1 MTIKSA
7 NRENNKLTVNVE
19 VEKEVFEAGIN
30 KAYLKNR
37 KYITVPGFRKGKAP
51 RKMIENL
58 YGPQVFHSD
67 AVEEI
72 FPEVYEEAV
81 LDQGWKTVGQPSVT
95 DMNVREDK
103 TLELTIEVELYP
115 EVELG
120 QYKGLEAPK
129 AELSVTDEE
138 VEAELDRK
146 ANDVARIVI
155 VERPAQEGDTVVI
168 DYKGLK
174 DGVPFDGG
182 SAEGYEL
189 RLGSHSFIPGFEDQL
204 IGAVAGDEKDLDI
217 TFPADYHAKELAGAP
232 VVFQVKVHEVKET
245 QVPAKDDELAKDVS
259 EFDTLEELKADLR
272 KGIETRKQ
280 EEIDRAFE
288 STLMEQVAEGA
299 KLELPAAMIEEQ
311 VDNELQNFDYQ
322 LRSQG
327 MSLEQY
333 SKMLGGDLS
342 GFRNSIRPSA
352 EKQVRL
358 RVVLNAIAEAEGIEV
373 SEEDKN
379 AEYAKLSEQ
388 YGMDVEKLKTV
399 VPQNEIVTDLKV
411 RKARDLVIASAV
423 AAAPVEEA
431 PKTEE

>member
-103 TLELTIEVELYP
+103 TLELTIEVEL
-115 EVELG
+115 G

-146 ANDVARIVI
+146 ANDVARIVT

-299 KLELPAAMIEEQ
+299 KLELPAAMIEEE

>member
-1 MTIKSA
+1 MNVKSA
-7 NRENNKLTVNVE
+7 NRENNTLKLVVE
-19 VEKEVFEAGIN
+19 VEKETFEAGIS

-37 KYITVPGFRKGKAP
+37 KYFAIPGFRKGKAP

-58 YGPQVFHSD
+58 YGAEIFYSD

-72 FPEVYEEAV
+72 FPDLYREAV
-81 LDQGWKTVGQPSVT
+81 LDKDYKPVGQPSVT

-103 TLELTIEVELYP
+103 SLELSVEVELYP

-129 AELSVTDEE
+129 AAVTVTDEE
-138 VEAELDRK
+138 VEAELDKK
-146 ANDVARIVI
+146 ANDVARIVT

-174 DGVPFDGG
+174 DGVPFEGG
-182 SAEGYEL
+182 SAEGHEL
-189 RLGSHSFIPGFEDQL
+189 RLGSHSFIPGFEEQL
-204 IGAVAGDEKDLDI
+204 IGVSAGEEKDLNLS
-217 TFPADYHAKELAGAP
+217 FPEDYHAKELAGAA

-288 STLMEQVAEGA
+288 SALMEKVAEGA
-299 KLELPAAMIEEQ
+299 KLELPEAMVEAE
-311 VDNELQNFDYQ
+311 VDSELKNFDYQ

-342 GFRNSIRPSA
+342 GFKNSIRPSA

-358 RVVLNAIAEAEGIEV
+358 RVVLNAIADAEGLEAT
-373 SEEDKN
+373 EEDRN
-379 AEYAKLSEQ
+379 AEYAKLAEQ
-388 YGMDVEKLKTV
+388 YGMDVEKLKTLIPV
-399 VPQNEIVTDLKV
+399 EDIVTDLKV
-411 RKARDLVIASAV
+411 RKARDLVVAEAV
-423 AAAPVEEA
+423 ATAPAEE
-431 PKTEE
+431 

>member
-1 MTIKSA
+1 MLIKNA
-7 NRENNKLTVNVE
+7 TREQNKLTVNVE
-19 VEKEVFEAGIN
+19 VEKEVFEAGIS

-58 YGPQVFHSD
+58 YGAQVFHSD

-72 FPEVYEEAV
+72 FPDVYKEAV
-81 LDQGWKTVGQPSVT
+81 TDQGWNTVGQPSVT

-120 QYKGLEAPK
+120 QYKGVEAPR
-129 AELSVTDEE
+129 AAVSVSDEE

-146 ANDVARIVI
+146 ANEVARIVT

-174 DGVPFDGG
+174 DGVAFDGG
-182 SAEGYEL
+182 SAEGHEL
-189 RLGSHSFIPGFEDQL
+189 RLGSHSFIPGFEEQL
-204 IGAVAGDEKDLDI
+204 IGAAAGDEKELNV

-259 EFDTLEELKADLR
+259 EFDTLDELKADLR
-272 KGIETRKQ
+272 KQIETRK
-280 EEIDRAFE
+280 EEEASRAFE
-288 STLMEQVAEGA
+288 SALMEKVAEAA
-299 KLELPAAMIEEQ
+299 KVELPAAMVEQ
-311 VDNELQNFDYQ
+311 EVDTELQNFDYQ

-342 GFRNSIRPSA
+342 GFKNSIRPSA

-358 RVVLNAIAEAEGIEV
+358 RVVLNAIADAEGLEAT
-373 SEEDKN
+373 EEDRN
-379 AEYAKLSEQ
+379 AEYAKLAEQ
-388 YGMDVEKLKTV
+388 YGMDVEKLKTLIPV
-399 VPQNEIVTDLKV
+399 EDIVTDLKV
-411 RKARDLVIASAV
+411 RKARDLVVAEAV
-423 AAAPVEEA
+423 ATAPVEE
-431 PKTEE
+431 

>member
-1 MTIKSA
+1 MNVKSA

-19 VEKEVFEAGIN
+19 IEQEVFEAGIQ

-37 KYITVPGFRKGKAP
+37 KYIAVPGFRKGKAP

-58 YGPQVFHSD
+58 YGAQVFHSD

-72 FPEVYEEAV
+72 FPEVFQKTV

-103 TLELTIEVELYP
+103 SLELTIETELYP

-120 QYKGLEAPK
+120 QYKGVEAPK
-129 AELSVTDEE
+129 TAVAVTDEM

-146 ANDVARIVI
+146 ANEVARIVTAD
-155 VERPAQEGDTVVI
+155 RPAKDGDTVVI

-174 DGVPFDGG
+174 DGVAFDGG
-182 SAEGYEL
+182 TAEGYEL
-189 RLGSHSFIPGFEDQL
+189 RLGSHTFIPGFEEQL
-204 IGAVAGDEKDLDI
+204 IGASKGDEKDLNI
-217 TFPADYHAKELAGAP
+217 SFPEDYHAKELAGAP

-259 EFDTLEELKADLR
+259 EFDTLEELRADLR
-272 KGIETRKQ
+272 KNLEKQ
-280 EEIDRAFE
+280 QQEASDRAFE
-288 STLMEQVAEGA
+288 SALMEKVAEAA
-299 KLELPAAMIEEQ
+299 KLELPIAMVEEEI
-311 VDNELQNFDYQ
+311 NTELQNFDYQ

-342 GFRNSIRPSA
+342 GFKNSIRPSA

-358 RVVLNAIAEAEGIEV
+358 RVVLNAIAEAEKLEAT
-373 SEEDKN
+373 EEDMN
-379 AEYAKLSEQ
+379 AEYQKLAEQ
-388 YGMDVEKLKTV
+388 YGMDVEKIKAA
-399 VPQNEIVTDLKV
+399 VPAEDIATDLKV
-411 RKARDLVIASAV
+411 RKARDLIVTEAHAT
-423 AAAPVEEA
+423 APAEE
-431 PKTEE
+431 

>member
-7 NRENNKLTVNVE
+7 NRENNKLTVQVE
-19 VEKEVFEAGIN
+19 VEKEVFEAGIS

-37 KYITVPGFRKGKAP
+37 KYIAVPGFRKGKAP

-72 FPEVYEEAV
+72 FPEVYKEAV
-81 LDQGWKTVGQPSVT
+81 TDQGWKTVGQPSVT

-120 QYKGLEAPK
+120 QYKGVEAPK
-129 AELSVTDEE
+129 AAVAVTDEE

-146 ANDVARIVI
+146 ANEVARIVT

-174 DGVPFDGG
+174 DGVAFEGG

-189 RLGSHSFIPGFEDQL
+189 RLGSHSFIPGFEEQL
-204 IGAVAGDEKDLDI
+204 IGAAAGEEKALNLS
-217 TFPADYHAKELAGAP
+217 FPEDYHAKELAGAA
-232 VVFQVKVHEVKET
+232 VVFEVKVHEVKET

-272 KGIETRKQ
+272 KQLEARK
-280 EEIDRAFE
+280 EEEASRAFE
-288 STLMEQVAEGA
+288 SALMEKVAEGA
-299 KLELPAAMIEEQ
+299 KVELPAAMIEEE
-311 VDNELQNFDYQ
+311 VDTELQNFDYQ

-333 SKMLGGDLS
+333 SKMMGGDLS
-342 GFRNSIRPSA
+342 RFRASIRPSA

-358 RVVLNAIAEAEGIEV
+358 RTVLKAIAEAENLEAT
-373 SEEDKN
+373 EEDLN
-379 AEYAKLSEQ
+379 AEYQKLAEQ

-399 VPQNEIVTDLKV
+399 IPAEEITTDLQV
-411 RKARDLVIASAV
+411 RKARDLVVAEAV
-423 AAAPVEEA
+423 ATAPVEE
-431 PKTEE
+431 

>member
-1 MTIKSA
+1 MNVKSA
-7 NRENNKLTVNVE
+7 TRENNKLTVNVE
-19 VEKEVFEAGIN
+19 VEKEVFEAGIS

-58 YGPQVFHSD
+58 YGAEVFHTD

-72 FPEVYEEAV
+72 FPDVYKEAV
-81 LDQGWKTVGQPSVT
+81 TDQGWKTVGQPSVT
-95 DMNVREDK
+95 DMKVREDK
-103 TLELTIEVELYP
+103 SLELTIEVELYP

-120 QYKGLEAPK
+120 QYKGVEAPK
-129 AELSVTDEE
+129 AAVTVSDEE

-146 ANDVARIVI
+146 ANEVARIVT

-204 IGAVAGDEKDLDI
+204 IGAVAGDEKALNV

-232 VVFQVKVHEVKET
+232 VVFEVKVHEVKET

-259 EFDTLEELKADLR
+259 EFDTLAELKEDLR
-272 KGIETRKQ
+272 KNIETRK
-280 EEIDRAFE
+280 EEEASRAFE
-288 STLMEQVAEGA
+288 SALMEKVAEAA
-299 KLELPAAMIEEQ
+299 KLELPSAMIEEE
-311 VDNELQNFDYQ
+311 VDAELQNFDYQ

-342 GFRNSIRPSA
+342 GFRSSIRPSA
-352 EKQVRL
+352 EKQVKL
-358 RVVLNAIAEAEGIEV
+358 RVVLNAIAEAEGFEV
-373 SEEDKN
+373 SEEELN
-379 AEYAKLSEQ
+379 AEYAKLAEQ
-388 YGMDVEKLKTV
+388 YGMDVEKLKPMI
-399 VPQNEIVTDLKV
+399 PQTDVVTDLKV
-411 RKARDLVIASAV
+411 RKARDLVLAEAV
-423 AAAPVEEA
+423 ATAPAAEE
-431 PKTEE
+431 

>member
-7 NRENNKLTVNVE
+7 NRENNKLTVQVE
-19 VEKEVFEAGIN
+19 VEKEVFETGIQ

-37 KYITVPGFRKGKAP
+37 KYIAVPGFRKGKAP

-58 YGPQVFHSD
+58 YGAQVFHTD

-72 FPEVYEEAV
+72 FPDVYKEAV
-81 LDQGWKTVGQPSVT
+81 TDQGWKTVGQPSVT
-95 DMNVREDK
+95 DMNVREDNS
-103 TLELTIEVELYP
+103 LELTIEVELYP

-120 QYKGLEAPK
+120 QYKGVEAPK
-129 AELSVTDEE
+129 AAVAVTDEE

-146 ANDVARIVI
+146 ANEVARIVT

-174 DGVPFDGG
+174 DGVAFEGG
-182 SAEGYEL
+182 TAEGYEL
-189 RLGSHSFIPGFEDQL
+189 RLGSHSFIPGFEEQL
-204 IGAVAGDEKDLDI
+204 IGAAAGEEKSLNV

-232 VVFQVKVHEVKET
+232 VVFEVKVHEVKET

-272 KGIETRKQ
+272 KQIETRK
-280 EEIDRAFE
+280 EEEASRAFE
-288 STLMEQVAEGA
+288 SALMEKVAEAA
-299 KLELPAAMIEEQ
+299 KLELPEAMIEAE
-311 VDNELQNFDYQ
+311 VDTELQNFDYQ

-333 SKMLGGDLS
+333 SKMMGGDLS
-342 GFRNSIRPSA
+342 RFRASIRPSA

-358 RVVLNAIAEAEGIEV
+358 R
-373 SEEDKN
+373 
-379 AEYAKLSEQ
+379 
-388 YGMDVEKLKTV
+388 TV
-399 VPQNEIVTDLKV
+399 
-411 RKARDLVIASAV
+411 
-423 AAAPVEEA
+423 
-431 PKTEE
+431 

>member
-7 NRENNKLTVNVE
+7 NRENNKLTVQVE
-19 VEKEVFEAGIN
+19 VEKEVFETGIQ

-37 KYITVPGFRKGKAP
+37 KYIAVPGFRKGKAP

-72 FPEVYEEAV
+72 FPEVFKKAV
-81 LDQGWKTVGQPSVT
+81 TDQGWKPVGQPSVT

-120 QYKGLEAPK
+120 QYKGVEAPK
-129 AELSVTDEE
+129 AAVVVTDEE
-138 VEAELDRK
+138 VEAELDKK
-146 ANDVARIVI
+146 ANEVARIVT

-189 RLGSHSFIPGFEDQL
+189 RLGSHSFIPGFEEQL
-204 IGAVAGDEKDLDI
+204 IGAAAGEEKALNLS
-217 TFPADYHAKELAGAP
+217 FPEDYHAKELAGAA
-232 VVFQVKVHEVKET
+232 VVFEVKVHEVKET

-259 EFDTLEELKADLR
+259 EFDTLEELKEDLR
-272 KGIETRKQ
+272 KQIETRK
-280 EEIDRAFE
+280 EEEASRAFE
-288 STLMEQVAEGA
+288 SALMEKIAEGA
-299 KLELPAAMIEEQ
+299 KLELPAAMIEEE
-311 VDNELQNFDYQ
+311 VDTELQNFDYQ
-322 LRSQG
+322 LRAQG

-333 SKMLGGDLS
+333 SKMMGGDLS
-342 GFRNSIRPSA
+342 RFRASIRPSA

-358 RVVLNAIAEAEGIEV
+358 RTVLKAIAEAEKLEAA
-373 SEEDKN
+373 EEDLN
-379 AEYAKLSEQ
+379 AEYQKLSEQ
-388 YGMDVEKLKTV
+388 YSMDEEKLKTIIPV
-399 VPQNEIVTDLKV
+399 EEITTDIKV
-411 RKARDLVIASAV
+411 RKARDLVIAEAV
-423 AAAPVEEA
+423 ATAPVEE
-431 PKTEE
+431 

>member
-1 MTIKSA
+1 MNVKSA

-19 VEKEVFEAGIN
+19 IEQEVFEAGIQ

-37 KYITVPGFRKGKAP
+37 KYIAVPGFRKGKAP

-58 YGPQVFHSD
+58 YGSQVFHSD

-72 FPEVYEEAV
+72 FPEVFQKAV

-103 TLELTIEVELYP
+103 SLELTIETELYP

-120 QYKGLEAPK
+120 QYKGVEAPK
-129 AELSVTDEE
+129 AAVAVTDEM

-146 ANDVARIVI
+146 ANEVARIVT
-155 VERPAQEGDTVVI
+155 VERPAKDGDTVVI

-174 DGVPFDGG
+174 DGVAFDGG
-182 SAEGYEL
+182 TAEGYEL
-189 RLGSHSFIPGFEDQL
+189 RLGSHTFIPGFEDQL
-204 IGAVAGDEKDLDI
+204 IGVSAGDEKDLNI
-217 TFPADYHAKELAGAP
+217 SFPEDYHAKELAGAP

-259 EFDTLEELKADLR
+259 EFDTLEELRADIR
-272 KGIETRKQ
+272 KDLEKKQQ
-280 EEIDRAFE
+280 EEADRAFE
-288 STLMEQVAEGA
+288 SALMEKVSEAA
-299 KLELPAAMIEEQ
+299 KVELPAAMIEDEI
-311 VDNELQNFDYQ
+311 NTELQNFDYQ

-342 GFRNSIRPSA
+342 GFKNSIRPSA

-358 RVVLNAIAEAEGIEV
+358 RVVLNAIAEAEGLEAT
-373 SEEDKN
+373 EEDLN
-379 AEYAKLSEQ
+379 GEYQKLSEQ
-388 YGMDVEKLKTV
+388 YGMDVEKIKAA
-399 VPQNEIVTDLKV
+399 VPAEDISTDLKV
-411 RKARDLVIASAV
+411 RKARDLIVAEAV
-423 AAAPVEEA
+423 ATAPAEE
-431 PKTEE
+431 

>member
-1 MTIKSA
+1 MNVKSA
-7 NRENNKLTVNVE
+7 NRENNKLTVHVE
-19 VEKEVFEAGIN
+19 VEKEVFEAGIS

-37 KYITVPGFRKGKAP
+37 KYIAVPGFRKGKAP

-58 YGPQVFHSD
+58 YGSQVFHSD

-72 FPEVYEEAV
+72 FPEVFQKAV

-103 TLELTIEVELYP
+103 SLELTIETELYP

-120 QYKGLEAPK
+120 QYKGVEAPK
-129 AELSVTDEE
+129 AAVAVTDEM

-146 ANDVARIVI
+146 ANEVARIVT
-155 VERPAQEGDTVVI
+155 VERPAKDGDTVVI

-174 DGVPFDGG
+174 DGVAFDGG
-182 SAEGYEL
+182 TAEGYEL
-189 RLGSHSFIPGFEDQL
+189 RLGSHTFIPGFEDQL
-204 IGAVAGDEKDLDI
+204 IGVSAGDEKDLNI
-217 TFPADYHAKELAGAP
+217 SFPEDYHAKELAGAP

-259 EFDTLEELKADLR
+259 EFDTLEELRADIR
-272 KGIETRKQ
+272 KDLEKKQQ
-280 EEIDRAFE
+280 EEADRAFE
-288 STLMEQVAEGA
+288 SALMEKVSEAA
-299 KLELPAAMIEEQ
+299 KVELPAAMIEDEI
-311 VDNELQNFDYQ
+311 NTELQNFDYQ

-342 GFRNSIRPSA
+342 GFKNSIRPSA

-358 RVVLNAIAEAEGIEV
+358 RVVLNAIAEAEGLEAT
-373 SEEDKN
+373 EEDLN
-379 AEYAKLSEQ
+379 GEYQKLSEQ
-388 YGMDVEKLKTV
+388 YGMDVEKIKAA
-399 VPQNEIVTDLKV
+399 VPAEDISTDLKV
-411 RKARDLVIASAV
+411 RKARDLIVAEAV
-423 AAAPVEEA
+423 ATAPAEE
-431 PKTEE
+431 

>member
-1 MTIKSA
+1 MLIKNA
-7 NRENNKLTVNVE
+7 TREQNKLTVNVE
-19 VEKEVFEAGIN
+19 VEKEVFEAGIS

-58 YGPQVFHSD
+58 YGAQVFHSD

-72 FPEVYEEAV
+72 FPDVYKEAV
-81 LDQGWKTVGQPSVT
+81 TDQGWNTVGQPSVT

-120 QYKGLEAPK
+120 QYKGVEAPR
-129 AELSVTDEE
+129 AAVSVSDEE

-146 ANDVARIVI
+146 ANEVARIVT

-174 DGVPFDGG
+174 DGVAFDGG
-182 SAEGYEL
+182 SAEGHEL
-189 RLGSHSFIPGFEDQL
+189 RLGSHSFIPGFEEQL
-204 IGAVAGDEKDLDI
+204 IGAAAGDEKELNV

-259 EFDTLEELKADLR
+259 EFDTLAELKEDLR
-272 KGIETRKQ
+272 KNIETRK
-280 EEIDRAFE
+280 EEEASRAFE
-288 STLMEQVAEGA
+288 SALMEKVAEAA
-299 KLELPAAMIEEQ
+299 KLELPDAMVEAE
-311 VDNELQNFDYQ
+311 VDSELQNFDYQ

-342 GFRNSIRPSA
+342 GFKNSIRPSA

-358 RVVLNAIAEAEGIEV
+358 RVVLNAIADAEGLEAT
-373 SEEDKN
+373 EEDRN
-379 AEYAKLSEQ
+379 AEYAKLAEQ
-388 YGMDVEKLKTV
+388 YGMDVEKLKTLIPV
-399 VPQNEIVTDLKV
+399 EDIVTDLKV
-411 RKARDLVIASAV
+411 RKARDLVVAEAV
-423 AAAPVEEA
+423 ATAPVEE
-431 PKTEE
+431 

>member
-19 VEKEVFEAGIN
+19 IEKEVFEAGIS

-37 KYITVPGFRKGKAP
+37 KYIAVPGFRKGKAP

-58 YGPQVFHSD
+58 YGAQVFHTD

-72 FPEVYEEAV
+72 FPDVFKEAV
-81 LDQGWKTVGQPSVT
+81 TDQGWKTVGQPSVT
-95 DMNVREDK
+95 DMNVRDDM

-120 QYKGLEAPK
+120 QYQGVEAPK
-129 AELSVTDEE
+129 AAYEVTDEE

-146 ANDVARIVI
+146 ANEVARIVT
-155 VERPAQEGDTVVI
+155 VERPAQDGDTVVI

-174 DGVPFDGG
+174 DGKPFEGG

-189 RLGSHSFIPGFEDQL
+189 RLGSHTFIPGFEDQL
-204 IGAVAGDEKDLDI
+204 IGACAGEEKALDI
-217 TFPADYHAKELAGAP
+217 TFPEDYHAKELAGAP
-232 VVFQVKVHEVKET
+232 VVFEVKVHEVKET

-259 EFDTLEELKADLR
+259 EFDTLDELRADLR
-272 KGIETRKQ
+272 RQIESRK
-280 EEIDRAFE
+280 EEEASRAFE
-288 STLMEQVAEGA
+288 SALMEKIAEAA
-299 KLELPAAMIEEQ
+299 KVEIPAAMTEDE
-311 VDNELQNFDYQ
+311 VNAELENFDYQ

-342 GFRNSIRPSA
+342 GFKNSIRPSA

-358 RVVLNAIAEAEGIEV
+358 RVVLTAIAEAEGLTPT
-373 SEEDKN
+373 EEELN
-379 AEYAKLSEQ
+379 AEYEKLAEQ
-388 YGMDVEKLKTV
+388 YKLDVEKIKNIIPEQDVT
-399 VPQNEIVTDLKV
+399 TDLKV
-411 RKARDLVIASAV
+411 RKAREFVLEKAV
-423 AAAPVEEA
+423 AVAPAAAEQE
-431 PKTEE
+431 

>member
-1 MTIKSA
+1 MNVKSA

-19 VEKEVFEAGIN
+19 IEQEVFEAGIQ

-37 KYITVPGFRKGKAP
+37 KYIAVPGFRKGKAP

-58 YGPQVFHSD
+58 YGSQVFHSD

-72 FPEVYEEAV
+72 FPEVFQKAV

-103 TLELTIEVELYP
+103 SLELTIETELYP

-120 QYKGLEAPK
+120 QYKGVEAPK
-129 AELSVTDEE
+129 AAVAVTDEM

-146 ANDVARIVI
+146 ANEVARIVT
-155 VERPAQEGDTVVI
+155 VERSAKDGDTVVI

-174 DGVPFDGG
+174 DGVAFDGG
-182 SAEGYEL
+182 TAEGYEL
-189 RLGSHSFIPGFEDQL
+189 HLGSHTFIPGFEDQL
-204 IGAVAGDEKDLDI
+204 IGVSAGDEKELSI
-217 TFPADYHAKELAGAP
+217 SFPEDYHAKELAGAP

-259 EFDTLEELKADLR
+259 EFDTLEELRADIR
-272 KGIETRKQ
+272 KDLEKKQQ
-280 EEIDRAFE
+280 EEADRAFE
-288 STLMEQVAEGA
+288 SALMEKVSEAA
-299 KLELPAAMIEEQ
+299 KVELPAAMIEDEI
-311 VDNELQNFDYQ
+311 NTELQNFDYQ

-342 GFRNSIRPSA
+342 GFKNSIRPSA

-358 RVVLNAIAEAEGIEV
+358 RVVLNAIAEAEGLEAT
-373 SEEDKN
+373 EEDLN
-379 AEYAKLSEQ
+379 GEYQKLSEQ
-388 YGMDVEKLKTV
+388 YGMDVEKIKAA
-399 VPQNEIVTDLKV
+399 VPAEDISTDLKV
-411 RKARDLVIASAV
+411 RKARDLIVAEAV
-423 AAAPVEEA
+423 ATAPAEE
-431 PKTEE
+431 

>member
-72 FPEVYEEAV
+72 FPEVFKEAV
-81 LDQGWKTVGQPSVT
+81 TDQGWKPVGQPSVT

-120 QYKGLEAPK
+120 QYKGVEAPK
-129 AELSVTDEE
+129 AAVVVTDEE
-138 VEAELDRK
+138 VEAELDKK
-146 ANDVARIVI
+146 ANEVARIVT

-189 RLGSHSFIPGFEDQL
+189 RLGSHSFIPGFEEQL
-204 IGAVAGDEKDLDI
+204 IGAAAGEEKALNLS
-217 TFPADYHAKELAGAP
+217 FPEDYHAKELAGAA
-232 VVFQVKVHEVKET
+232 VVFEVKVHEVKET

-259 EFDTLEELKADLR
+259 EFDTLEELKEDLR
-272 KGIETRKQ
+272 KQIETRK
-280 EEIDRAFE
+280 EEEASRAFE
-288 STLMEQVAEGA
+288 SALMEKIAEGA
-299 KLELPAAMIEEQ
+299 KLELPAAMIEEE
-311 VDNELQNFDYQ
+311 VDTELQNFDYQ
-322 LRSQG
+322 LRAQG

-333 SKMLGGDLS
+333 SKMMGGDLS
-342 GFRNSIRPSA
+342 RFRASIRPSA

-358 RVVLNAIAEAEGIEV
+358 RTVLKAIAEAEKLEAA
-373 SEEDKN
+373 EEDLN
-379 AEYAKLSEQ
+379 AEYQKLSEQ
-388 YGMDVEKLKTV
+388 YSMDEEKLKTIIPV
-399 VPQNEIVTDLKV
+399 EEITTDIKV
-411 RKARDLVIASAV
+411 RKARDLVIAEAV
-423 AAAPVEEA
+423 ATAPVEE
-431 PKTEE
+431 

>member
-1 MTIKSA
+1 MLIKNA
-7 NRENNKLTVNVE
+7 TREQNKLTVNVE
-19 VEKEVFEAGIN
+19 VEKEVFEAGIS

-51 RKMIENL
+51 RKIIENL
-58 YGPQVFHSD
+58 YGAQVFHSD

-72 FPEVYEEAV
+72 FPDVYKEAV
-81 LDQGWKTVGQPSVT
+81 TDQGWNTVGQPSVT

-120 QYKGLEAPK
+120 QYKGVEAPK
-129 AELSVTDEE
+129 AAVSVSDEE

-146 ANDVARIVI
+146 ANEVARIVT

-174 DGVPFDGG
+174 DGVAFDGG
-182 SAEGYEL
+182 SAEGHEL
-189 RLGSHSFIPGFEDQL
+189 RLGSHSFIPGFEEQL
-204 IGAVAGDEKDLDI
+204 IGAAAGDEKELNV

-259 EFDTLEELKADLR
+259 EFDTLDELKADLR
-272 KGIETRKQ
+272 KQIETRK
-280 EEIDRAFE
+280 EEEASRAFE
-288 STLMEQVAEGA
+288 SALMEKVAEAA
-299 KLELPAAMIEEQ
+299 KVELPAAMVEQ
-311 VDNELQNFDYQ
+311 EVDTELQNFDYQ

-342 GFRNSIRPSA
+342 GFKNSIRPSA

-358 RVVLNAIAEAEGIEV
+358 RVVLNAIADAEGLEAT
-373 SEEDKN
+373 EEDRN
-379 AEYAKLSEQ
+379 AEYAKLAEQ
-388 YGMDVEKLKTV
+388 YGMDVEKLKTLIPV
-399 VPQNEIVTDLKV
+399 EDIVTDLKV
-411 RKARDLVIASAV
+411 RKARDLVVAEAV
-423 AAAPVEEA
+423 ATAPVEE
-431 PKTEE
+431 

>member
-1 MTIKSA
+1 MNVKSA

-19 VEKEVFEAGIN
+19 VEQEVFEAGIQ

-37 KYITVPGFRKGKAP
+37 KYIAVPGFRKGKAP

-58 YGPQVFHSD
+58 YGAQVFHSD

-72 FPEVYEEAV
+72 FPDVFQTAV

-103 TLELTIEVELYP
+103 TLELTIETELYP

-120 QYKGLEAPK
+120 QYKGVEAPK
-129 AELSVTDEE
+129 VAVAVTDEQ

-146 ANDVARIVI
+146 ANEVARV
-155 VERPAQEGDTVVI
+155 VTVDRPAKDGDTVVI

-174 DGVPFDGG
+174 DGVAFDGG
-182 SAEGYEL
+182 TAEGYEL
-189 RLGSHSFIPGFEDQL
+189 RLGSHTFIPGFEEQL
-204 IGAVAGDEKDLDI
+204 IGAAKGDEKDLDI
-217 TFPADYHAKELAGAP
+217 TFPEDYHAKELAGAP

-259 EFDTLEELKADLR
+259 EFDTLDELRADLR
-272 KGIETRKQ
+272 KNLEKQ
-280 EEIDRAFE
+280 QQEAADRAFE
-288 STLMEQVAEGA
+288 SALLEKVAEAA
-299 KLELPAAMIEEQ
+299 KLELPAAMVEDE
-311 VDNELQNFDYQ
+311 VNTELQNFDYQ

-342 GFRNSIRPSA
+342 GFKNSIRPSA

-358 RVVLNAIAEAEGIEV
+358 RVVLNAIAEAEKLEAT
-373 SEEDKN
+373 EEDLN
-379 AEYAKLSEQ
+379 AEYQKLAEQ
-388 YGMDVEKLKTV
+388 YGMDVEKIKAA
-399 VPQNEIVTDLKV
+399 VPAEDIATDLKV
-411 RKARDLVIASAV
+411 RKARDLIVAEAHATASA
-423 AAAPVEEA
+423 EE
-431 PKTEE
+431 

>member
-1 MTIKSA
+1 MNVKSA
-7 NRENNKLTVNVE
+7 TRENNKLTVNVE
-19 VEKEVFEAGIN
+19 VEKEVFEAGIS

-58 YGPQVFHSD
+58 YGAEVFHTD

-72 FPEVYEEAV
+72 FPDVYKEAV
-81 LDQGWKTVGQPSVT
+81 TDQGWKTVGQPSVT
-95 DMNVREDK
+95 DMKVREDK
-103 TLELTIEVELYP
+103 SLELTIEVELYP

-120 QYKGLEAPK
+120 QYKGVEAPK
-129 AELSVTDEE
+129 AAVTVSDEE

-146 ANDVARIVI
+146 ANEVARIVT

-204 IGAVAGDEKDLDI
+204 IGAVAGDEKALNI

-232 VVFQVKVHEVKET
+232 VVFEVKIHEVKET

-259 EFDTLEELKADLR
+259 EFDTLAELKEDLR
-272 KGIETRKQ
+272 KNIETRK
-280 EEIDRAFE
+280 EEEASRAFE
-288 STLMEQVAEGA
+288 SALMEKVAEAA
-299 KLELPAAMIEEQ
+299 KLELPSAMIEEE
-311 VDNELQNFDYQ
+311 VDAELQNFDYQ

-342 GFRNSIRPSA
+342 GFRSSIRPSA
-352 EKQVRL
+352 EKQVKL
-358 RVVLNAIAEAEGIEV
+358 RVVLNAIAEAEGFEV
-373 SEEDKN
+373 SEEELN
-379 AEYAKLSEQ
+379 AEYAKLAEQ
-388 YGMDVEKLKTV
+388 YGMDVEKLKPMI
-399 VPQNEIVTDLKV
+399 PQTDVVTDLKV
-411 RKARDLVIASAV
+411 RKARDLVLAEAV
-423 AAAPVEEA
+423 ATAPAAEE
-431 PKTEE
+431 

>member
-1 MTIKSA
+1 MTIKST

-19 VEKEVFEAGIN
+19 VEKEVFEAGIS

-58 YGPQVFHSD
+58 YGAQVFHTD

-72 FPEVYEEAV
+72 FPDVYKEAV
-81 LDQGWKTVGQPSVT
+81 TDQGWKAVGQPSVT
-95 DMNVREDK
+95 DMNVREDNS
-103 TLELTIEVELYP
+103 LELTIEVELYP

-120 QYKGLEAPK
+120 QYKGVEAPK
-129 AELSVTDEE
+129 AAVTVSDEE

-146 ANDVARIVI
+146 ANEVARIVT

-174 DGVPFDGG
+174 DGVPFEGG

-204 IGAVAGDEKDLDI
+204 IGVSAGEEKALNI

-232 VVFQVKVHEVKET
+232 VVFEVKVHEVKET

-259 EFDTLEELKADLR
+259 EFDTLAELKEDLR
-272 KGIETRKQ
+272 KQIQTRKD
-280 EEIDRAFE
+280 EEASRAFE
-288 STLMEQVAEGA
+288 SALMEKVAEAA
-299 KLELPAAMIEEQ
+299 KLELPDAMVEAE
-311 VDNELQNFDYQ
+311 VDSELQNFDYQ

-342 GFRNSIRPSA
+342 GFRKSIRPSA

-358 RVVLNAIAEAEGIEV
+358 RVVLNAIAEAEGIEIT
-373 SEEDKN
+373 EEDKN
-379 AEYAKLSEQ
+379 AEYEELAKQ
-388 YGMDVEKLKTV
+388 YGMEADKLKNAI
-399 VPQNEIVTDLKV
+399 PEEDLITDLKV
-411 RKARDLVIASAV
+411 RKARDLVLAQAV
-423 AAAPVEEA
+423 ATAPAAEE
-431 PKTEE
+431 

>member
-1 MTIKSA
+1 MNVKQET
-7 NRENNKLTVNVE
+7 RENNRLNIVVE
-19 VEKEVFEAGIN
+19 VEKEVFEAGIS

-37 KYITVPGFRKGKAP
+37 KYIAVPGFRKGKAP

-58 YGPQVFHSD
+58 YGPQVFHTD

-72 FPEVYEEAV
+72 FPDVYREAV
-81 LDQGWKTVGQPSVT
+81 ADQGWKTVGQPSVT
-95 DMNVREDK
+95 DMNVREDN

-120 QYKGLEAPK
+120 QYKGVEAPK
-129 AELSVTDEE
+129 AVVSVSDEE

-146 ANDVARIVI
+146 ANEVARIVT
-155 VERPAQEGDTVVI
+155 VERPAQEGDTVLI

-189 RLGSHSFIPGFEDQL
+189 RLGSHSFIPGFEEQL
-204 IGAVAGDEKDLDI
+204 IGAAAGEEKALNVS
-217 TFPADYHAKELAGAP
+217 FPEDYHAKELAGAP
-232 VVFQVKVHEVKET
+232 VVFEVKVHEVKET

-272 KGIETRKQ
+272 KTLETRK
-280 EEIDRAFE
+280 EEEAARAFE
-288 STLMEQVAEGA
+288 SALMEKVAEAA
-299 KLELPAAMIEEQ
+299 KVDLPNAMIEAE
-311 VDNELQNFDYQ
+311 VNSELENFDYQ

-342 GFRNSIRPSA
+342 GFRKSIRPSA
-352 EKQVRL
+352 EKQVKL
-358 RVVLNAIAEAEGIEV
+358 RVVLNAVAEAEGLEV
-373 SEEDKN
+373 TEEDLA
-379 AEYAKLSEQ
+379 AEYDKLASQ
-388 YGMDVEKLKTV
+388 YGMEVERLKKV
-399 VPQNEIVTDLKV
+399 VPAEEITTDLKV
-411 RKARDLVIASAV
+411 RKARDLIVSQGV
-423 AAAPVEEA
+423 PTAPVNPEE
-431 PKTEE
+431 

>member
-19 VEKEVFEAGIN
+19 VEKEVFEAGIS

-37 KYITVPGFRKGKAP
+37 KYIAVPGFRKGKAP

-58 YGPQVFHSD
+58 YGAQVFHTD

-72 FPEVYEEAV
+72 FPDVFKEAV
-81 LDQGWKTVGQPSVT
+81 TDQGWKTVGQPSVT
-95 DMNVREDK
+95 DMNVRDDM

-120 QYKGLEAPK
+120 QYQGVEAPK
-129 AELSVTDEE
+129 AAYEVTDEE

-146 ANDVARIVI
+146 ANEVARIVT
-155 VERPAQEGDTVVI
+155 VERPAQDGDTVVI

-174 DGVPFDGG
+174 DGKPFEGG

-189 RLGSHSFIPGFEDQL
+189 RLSSHTFIPGFEDQL
-204 IGAVAGDEKDLDI
+204 IGACAGEEKALDI
-217 TFPADYHAKELAGAP
+217 TFPEDYHAKELAGAP
-232 VVFQVKVHEVKET
+232 VVFEVKVHEVKET

-259 EFDTLEELKADLR
+259 EFDTLDELRADLR
-272 KGIETRKQ
+272 RQIEGRK
-280 EEIDRAFE
+280 EEEASRAFE
-288 STLMEQVAEGA
+288 SALMEKIAEAA
-299 KLELPAAMIEEQ
+299 KVEIPAAMTEDE
-311 VDNELQNFDYQ
+311 VNAELENFDYQ
-322 LRSQG
+322 LRTQG

-342 GFRNSIRPSA
+342 GFKNSIRPSA

-358 RVVLNAIAEAEGIEV
+358 RVVLTAIAEAEGLTPT
-373 SEEDKN
+373 EEELN
-379 AEYAKLSEQ
+379 AEYEKLAEQ
-388 YGMDVEKLKTV
+388 YKLDVEKIKNIIPEQDVT
-399 VPQNEIVTDLKV
+399 TDLKV
-411 RKARDLVIASAV
+411 RKARAFVLEKAV
-423 AAAPVEEA
+423 AVAPAAAEQE
-431 PKTEE
+431 